1 MDLKLALERDG
12 KMLKKTGFKK
22 CGHRICMIKDPTECG
37 ICGKRYTKGTNKYY
51 TSEFM
56 DQIDEIVRNAK
67 ENKMRIWG
75 NDQTERHDEKEET
88 TRRKDMTKKIEMF
101 LRSIFLAL
109 LLY

>member
-56 DQIDEIVRNAK
+56 DQIDEIVRKICQIA
-67 ENKMRIWG
+67 IG
-75 NDQTERHDEKEET
+75 TFTQQEKNP
-88 TRRKDMTKKIEMF
+88 
-101 LRSIFLAL
+101 L
-109 LLY
+109 LLSRRQH